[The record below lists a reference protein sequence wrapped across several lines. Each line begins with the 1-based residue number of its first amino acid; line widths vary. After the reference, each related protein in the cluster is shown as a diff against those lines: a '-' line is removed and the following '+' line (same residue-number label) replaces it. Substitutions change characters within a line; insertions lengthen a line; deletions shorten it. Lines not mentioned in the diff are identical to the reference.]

1 MDYYL
6 LANQLVENLDTV
18 LGLLSFHGLCWTFQS
33 ERYWVVDILC
43 FFAVYISFMLPFGD
57 IVSKVDREYLDVQ
70 GDGGYQ
76 FKHNSNR
83 QASGSA

>member
-18 LGLLSFHGLCWTFQS
+18 LGLLSFHGLSWTFQS

-43 FFAVYISFMLPFGD
+43 FFAAYISSMLPFGD
-57 IVSKVDREYLDVQ
+57 IVSKVDHEYLDVQ

-76 FKHNSNR
+76 FEHNSNLG
-83 QASGSA
+83 ASGSA